1 MNIVIFNEVSS
12 MKKTK
17 RSVLDICLALMAG
30 GLFSACL
37 HVPNAPGDDPKI
49 TSVEVL
55 VKQFDETKESPL
67 KINSDEDAELIALVN
82 PHKYKDDVKY
92 YWYKGDDVLGE
103 GMTYA
108 ISTDDMASSKKIKKN
123 IPDKLVIKDREKNSL
138 ETTFQ
143 IIINVPPQ
151 ISADTKPADG
161 DTLYGN
167 THTPF
172 QFSWK
177 SSDRD
182 ESGHLSHILEID
194 GIRYNVGELQQVSQ
208 SGFTEGRHT
217 YRILVEDSLG
227 DKDSIPEQEFFVID
241 TLGAP

>member
-1 MNIVIFNEVSS
+1 MNIVIFNEVSF

-30 GLFSACL
+30 VLFSACL
-37 HVPNAPGDDPKI
+37 HIPHAPSNDPKI
-49 TSVEVL
+49 TSVEVQ
-55 VKQFDETKESPL
+55 VKQFGETRESPL

-82 PHKYKDDVKY
+82 PSKFKDDVQY
-92 YWYKGDDVLGE
+92 YWYKGDDILGE

-108 ISTDDMASSKKIKKN
+108 ISTSDMASSKKIKKK
-123 IPDKLVIKDREKNSL
+123 IPDKLVIEDREKNSL
-138 ETTFQ
+138 ETSLQVT
-143 IIINVPPQ
+143 INVPPQ
-151 ISADTKPADG
+151 ISTNTQPADG

-167 THTPF
+167 IHTPF
-172 QFSWK
+172 LFSWK

-182 ESGHLSHILEID
+182 ESGHLSHTLEID
-194 GIRYNVGELQQVSQ
+194 GTRYNVGELQQISQ

-217 YRILVEDSLG
+217 YRILVEDSMG
-227 DKDSIPEQEFFVID
+227 DKDSIPEQEFFVVD